1 MATVPT
7 IPQLGQPIDVQYLN
21 DIVQSLISIN
31 SELAKKTSATA
42 YVNNGVNKD
51 STKQTSN
58 LSISATTTS
67 VSTNQ
72 TVTANLTIT
81 KVINFQISFKF
92 PPIVTAT
99 PVSKNNANITVIV
112 NSVDS
117 KSATCTL
124 IFNQAGTATVDLNVI
139 AVGIPSQ

>member
-7 IPQLGQPIDVQYLN
+7 LPQLGQPIDVQYLY

-31 SELAKKTSATA
+31 SELARKTSATA
-42 YVNNGVNKD
+42 YVDNGINKD
-51 STKQTSN
+51 STKKTSD
-58 LSISATTTS
+58 LSLSATTTS

-72 TVTANLTIT
+72 KVTVNQTIT
-81 KVINFQISFKF
+81 KVIPLQISFKF
-92 PPIVTAT
+92 PPVVTVT
-99 PVSKNNANITVIV
+99 PVSKNNANITVII

-117 KSATCTL
+117 KSVTCTL

-139 AVGIPSQ
+139 AVGIPSE